1 MALKAGLARE
11 CSRSLF
17 GRRNKPG
24 YGWSRDTG
32 GRVCPGR
39 PIGGG
44 VLQVPTARVFDV
56 QIHCL
61 IDGYMEPITRAHN
74 CLLLWV
80 ASSHAL
86 CAWCERMLTCLKQ
99 RCAWATDI
107 IAVWYGYWIA
117 LIQHEKFTQP
127 QIGLCKLQQQHQ
139 LGHRS
144 LPHGSLRQKQTHS
157 RLGVWMCCVV
167 RCGHEIEA

>member
-1 MALKAGLARE
+1 M
-11 CSRSLF
+11 
-17 GRRNKPG
+17 
-24 YGWSRDTG
+24 
-32 GRVCPGR
+32 CPGR

-144 LPHGSLRQKQTHS
+144 PPHGSLSQKQTHS

-167 RCGHEIEA
+167 GCGHEIEA